1 MNLIMK
7 YSTHLLTVFTVC
19 LCIWGIINRENLSA
33 LQLAAVGFGIFIM
46 LHEWEEMHLP
56 GGFME
61 MMGDIIGWDMSG
73 IRPGAQHTSQSL
85 LIALIVILPILCPNT
100 HWLFCGTMI
109 FGIVEGIVHV
119 AGIKMAKTSKPYTPG
134 MITGI
139 FMFIYCIA
147 AIVMVYKTESISTI
161 SWVLGFLYFLIWFIV
176 MEQLVIT
183 FCQFNRKDF
192 MKSMMG
198 MAKGRLKK

>member
-19 LCIWGIINRENLSA
+19 LCIWGIINRGNLSA
-33 LQLAAVGFGIFIM
+33 LQLATVGFGIFIM

-109 FGIVEGIVHV
+109 FDIVEGIVHV

-147 AIVMVYKTESISTI
+147 AIVMVYKAESIATI

-183 FCQFNRKDF
+183 FCQFNRKDV
-192 MKSMMG
+192 MKAMMG